1 MAGTGPARGWPKL
14 DIHSLRSRY
23 AIISVILGLIVLL
36 AAISVHYLLTHTREE
51 AAQNIDNRR
60 QLLAQSR
67 QIRNDMWHAREAIGQ
82 FLIDPDRKENQDRVH
97 ATVSAA
103 IKSTNKLLGMNK
115 LLKPQQITHI
125 HHVATLTQQLQEAAR
140 QLIAIRL
147 DTRLQFPSL
156 LLARDEMLPRQQEVF
171 DAFSTALTETA
182 EQKPRNFALYQLLVQ
197 ARYRWST
204 IISDVRMLIASRLGS
219 YSMNSVATQERDIE
233 IYISD
238 FNSKLKKLRAMQN
251 TATMGFATSVAID
264 DISAVSID
272 WYKSYQK
279 LIDIHNSD
287 KWRSDSVQLHDRIN
301 PLLENIW
308 SELLSFDEGLEL
320 SAEQD
325 INMLGRLAQQQG
337 AIIWGIGVV
346 GLIFIILGYIGFDRA
361 VLKPM
366 HKLARA
372 FLQEAK
378 HGGEIELPHVASTET
393 QNLIEA
399 FNEMRD
405 QIQRRQLALEH
416 QAQHDSLTGLANR
429 NLLYQRLEQMT
440 GKNKRQTDN
449 ISLIMLDLDRFKEAN
464 DALGHYVGDQL
475 LIEVGNRLRDE
486 LRGND
491 LVARLGGD
499 EFAILLS
506 NADEA
511 QTQNVCKKILKC
523 FEKAFVIQQHQLFVG
538 ASLGIAIHPHH
549 GQDAETL
556 MQRADIAMYV
566 AKRNHLGYAFYEAT
580 TDKSDTRYLSLAH
593 DLRNALTNGELE
605 LVYQMKY
612 DVTINQPIGVEA
624 LLRWTH
630 QELGEIAPIN
640 IITLA
645 EQLGIINRL
654 TTWVMKE
661 AIAQCAR
668 WRDQGIFMSMAINLS
683 VYDLLTSN
691 LIDQIENLLQEFQVP
706 ASYLVIEITENAMLI
721 DPNNAISILQ
731 SLDKMGVRIA
741 IDDFGVGFSSLG
753 YLKKLPVDELKIDKS
768 FVLDMNSNENDAM
781 IVRSTIDL
789 AHNLGLNVV
798 AEGVETE
805 EIYDLLRMLSCDTVQ
820 GYYLAKPAQ
829 AATITS
835 QLEAGLH
842 MEKRPFKLG

>member
-1 MAGTGPARGWPKL
+1 L

-23 AIISVILGLIVLL
+23 AIISVILGLLVLL

-51 AAQNIDNRR
+51 AAQNIDKRR

-82 FLIDPDRKENQDRVH
+82 FLIDPDRKKNQDRVH
-97 ATVSAA
+97 ASVSAA
-103 IKSTNKLLGMNK
+103 IKSTNKLLGTNT
-115 LLKPQQITHI
+115 LLRPRQLAHI
-125 HHVATLTQQLQEAAR
+125 RHVATLTQQLQNAAQ

-171 DAFSTALTETA
+171 DAFSTALAETA

-197 ARYRWST
+197 TRYRWST

-219 YSMNSVATQERDIE
+219 YSMNSVSTQERDIE

-238 FNSKLKKLRAMQN
+238 FNANMKKLRAMQK
-251 TATMGFATSVAID
+251 TASMGFATSIAID
-264 DISAVSID
+264 EISAVSVD

-308 SELLSFDEGLEL
+308 SELLNFDEGLEL

-325 INMLGRLAQQQG
+325 INMLGKLAQQQG

-372 FLQEAK
+372 FLQEAR

-405 QIQRRQLALEH
+405 QIHSRQLALEH

-440 GKNKRQTDN
+440 GNNKRQTDN

-464 DALGHYVGDQL
+464 DALGHHVGDQL

-506 NADEA
+506 NADET

-523 FEKAFVIQQHQLFVG
+523 FEKPFVIQQHQLFVG

-593 DLRNALTNGELE
+593 DLRNALANGDLALE
-605 LVYQMKY
+605 YQMKY
-612 DVTINQPIGVEA
+612 DVTINQPVGVEA

-630 QELGEIAPIN
+630 PDLGEIEPVN
-640 IITLA
+640 IIPLA

-654 TTWVMKE
+654 TSWVMKE

-691 LIDQIENLLQEFQVP
+691 LIDQIETLLDEFQVP

-829 AATITS
+829 AATITN

-842 MEKRPFKLG
+842 VAQRPFKLG